1 MNVEN
6 KQSEILSN
14 RTFKKRDGTS
24 EGIYGYDYE
33 ITLSMLYLLHGLR
46 GESDFWLAS
55 NIEGFGAFDDI
66 FFEHEDQNKSR
77 IVLVQVKHC
86 NKPRLSKNITF
97 GDLFVDGNDRK
108 RQKKNFGLNKYFVE
122 SYFKIKQNPEYKNS
136 DITLVIHAN
145 VNVNLKKG
153 TEKQG
158 KVETLEEYLEE
169 SKLTDDNILS
179 IYEGHRGTCYKIK
192 NHLELKK
199 YFSCGSED
207 EIEDFLLRIR
217 FVVNQP
223 SQPKLESIIK
233 REIEVEIEKKYE
245 TSEKKDADM
254 VFGSVYQ
261 DVKKCLAKG
270 SKVPYLT
277 RKDNYFKEA
286 IEHLYSLK
294 PKENLDEFW
303 QVSTRNYD
311 FVGREALLDKIEE
324 CLKAN
329 DTATLVACHGLGGI
343 GKTQLALEFIWSKF
357 QKYKGIIW
365 FDAKDRNTLI
375 NEYIKLGRGLNV
387 IHGYREN
394 VREEDHAKHVKYWL
408 EHPERAG
415 WLLICDN
422 APNYKDIADLL
433 PIKGGKILLTSRYTF
448 GWPQPQNTISVD
460 VFESRESRD
469 YICKILEVK
478 GKKLDITQV
487 DTLAKTLGHL
497 PLALAQASAYIKKT
511 VISILDYLKLYNDRK
526 RTLLSDKTLLET
538 FPPGANRET
547 AAIVY
552 VTWDITVEAIKRE
565 SSLAVKWLTA
575 CAYLG
580 SSSIPQPLLE
590 IFADNQENNPSLETF
605 HEAFGIL
612 ISYSMLTVKKDH
624 SMLVHNLVQEVTRLK
639 SEKSGKTKEEIKTVF
654 QLLQKGFPYASDKLE
669 DYAKKRQLLPHLEA
683 FLSHMDNLLE
693 KNSSEKQTIEKDYLL
708 DLLMWINDGYSDL
721 GNPKRQK
728 ELIKRILPIL
738 QKYFS
743 PDYEIATLLVSLGIA
758 YNALD
763 NPRNIKELFE
773 GALPIFEKY
782 YGSDCPKVA
791 VALTNL
797 GNAYEDSGNPQKAKK
812 LFEWAL
818 PIFEK
823 HYGSDHP
830 KVAVIL
836 TNLGHAYENLDNPQ
850 RAKKLFEQALAI
862 QEKHYG
868 LDHFEVAKLRA
879 NLGLVCY
886 ALGDLQ
892 KAKELSERALPIFEK
907 HYGPD
912 HFEVAKLLSNLSV
925 IYEGLGYHKK
935 RKRLLEWAL
944 AIKRKHYRS
953 DHFEVAKLLVKLGI
967 AHNAL
972 DNPQKAKELFERA
985 LSIFEKH
992 YGYDHPEVA
1001 KLLVILGITYGILGK
1016 HKKNQELLKRALPVL
1031 KKHYGP
1037 DHPEIAIILISLG
1050 ISHGDLGDHEK
1061 QKELFEQAL
1070 PILEKH
1076 YGPDRPEVAT
1086 LLINLSDA
1094 YGALGNHKKQKEL
1107 FARASSIFKK
1117 HYGPDH
1123 PEVAKLL
1130 AELDD
1135 I

>member
-1 MNVEN
+1 M
-6 KQSEILSN
+6 
-14 RTFKKRDGTS
+14 
-24 EGIYGYDYE
+24 
-33 ITLSMLYLLHGLR
+33 
-46 GESDFWLAS
+46 
-55 NIEGFGAFDDI
+55 
-66 FFEHEDQNKSR
+66 
-77 IVLVQVKHC
+77 
-86 NKPRLSKNITF
+86 
-97 GDLFVDGNDRK
+97 FVDGNDRK

-343 GKTQLALEFIWSKF
+343 GKTQLALEFIWRKF

-565 SSLAVKWLTA
+565 SSLAGKWLTA

-580 SSSIPQPLLE
+580 SSSIPQSLLE

>member
-1 MNVEN
+1 MF
-6 KQSEILSN
+6 I
-14 RTFKKRDGTS
+14 
-24 EGIYGYDYE
+24 
-33 ITLSMLYLLHGLR
+33 
-46 GESDFWLAS
+46 
-55 NIEGFGAFDDI
+55 
-66 FFEHEDQNKSR
+66 
-77 IVLVQVKHC
+77 
-86 NKPRLSKNITF
+86 
-97 GDLFVDGNDRK
+97 DGNNRK
-108 RQKKNFGLNKYFVE
+108 RQKEDFGLNKYFVE
-122 SYFKIKQNPEYKNS
+122 SYPEIKQNPECKNS
-136 DITLVIHAN
+136 DITLVIHTN

-158 KVETLEEYLEE
+158 KVETLEKYLEE

-179 IYEGHRGTCYKIK
+179 IYEGHKGTCYKIK
-192 NHLELKK
+192 NHIELKK

-217 FVVNQP
+217 FVINQP
-223 SQPKLESIIK
+223 NHSKLDDIIK
-233 REIEVEIEKKYE
+233 KEIWNIYKISGKKNI
-245 TSEKKDADM
+245 DM
-254 VFGSVYQ
+254 VFDFARGKVEKWWEQQGSEV
-261 DVKKCLAKG
+261 
-270 SKVPYLT
+270 SYLT

-294 PKENLDEFW
+294 LKEDLPEFW
-303 QVSTRNYD
+303 QVPLRNYN

-343 GKTQLALEFIWSKF
+343 GKTQLALEFIWSKL
-357 QKYKGIIW
+357 QKYRWIIW
-365 FDAKDRNTLI
+365 LDTRDRNTLI

-387 IHGYREN
+387 IHGYGEN

-408 EHPERAG
+408 EHPKRAG

-448 GWPQPQNTISVD
+448 GWPQPQNTISID
-460 VFESRESRD
+460 VFEPGESRS
-469 YICKILEVK
+469 YIRKILEVE
-478 GKKLDITQV
+478 GTKLDIIQV

-511 VISILDYLKLYNDRK
+511 VISISDYLKLYNDRK
-526 RTLLSDKTLLET
+526 RALLSDKTLLET
-538 FPPGANRET
+538 FPAGANRET

-552 VTWDITVEAIKRE
+552 VTWDITVEAIKKE
-565 SSLAVKWLTA
+565 SLLAANWLTA
-575 CAYLG
+575 CAYLDG
-580 SSSIPQPLLE
+580 SPIPKSLLE

-605 HEAFGIL
+605 HEALGIL

-624 SMLVHNLVQEVTRLK
+624 SMLVHNLIQEVTRLK
-639 SEKSGKTKEEIKTVF
+639 SEESGKTKEDIKIVF
-654 QLLQKGFPYASDKLE
+654 QLLEEGFPYRSDKLE

-721 GNPKRQK
+721 GNPKRQE

-738 QKYFS
+738 QKHFS

-763 NPRNIKELFE
+763 NPRNAKE
-773 GALPIFEKY
+773 
-782 YGSDCPKVA
+782 
-791 VALTNL
+791 
-797 GNAYEDSGNPQKAKK
+797 

-836 TNLGHAYENLDNPQ
+836 TNLGHAYENLDSPR
-850 RAKKLFEQALAI
+850 RAKKLFERALAI

-886 ALGDLQ
+886 ALGDFQ

-907 HYGPD
+907 HCCYT
-912 HFEVAKLLSNLSV
+912 V
-925 IYEGLGYHKK
+925 
-935 RKRLLEWAL
+935 
-944 AIKRKHYRS
+944 
-953 DHFEVAKLLVKLGI
+953 VKLRCHLWGS
-967 AHNAL
+967 
-972 DNPQKAKELFERA
+972 R
-985 LSIFEKH
+985 LS
-992 YGYDHPEVA
+992 
-1001 KLLVILGITYGILGK
+1001 
-1016 HKKNQELLKRALPVL
+1016 
-1031 KKHYGP
+1031 
-1037 DHPEIAIILISLG
+1037 
-1050 ISHGDLGDHEK
+1050 
-1061 QKELFEQAL
+1061 
-1070 PILEKH
+1070 
-1076 YGPDRPEVAT
+1076 
-1086 LLINLSDA
+1086 
-1094 YGALGNHKKQKEL
+1094 
-1107 FARASSIFKK
+1107 
-1117 HYGPDH
+1117 
-1123 PEVAKLL
+1123 
-1130 AELDD
+1130 
-1135 I
+1135 

>member
-1 MNVEN
+1 M
-6 KQSEILSN
+6 
-14 RTFKKRDGTS
+14 
-24 EGIYGYDYE
+24 
-33 ITLSMLYLLHGLR
+33 
-46 GESDFWLAS
+46 
-55 NIEGFGAFDDI
+55 
-66 FFEHEDQNKSR
+66 
-77 IVLVQVKHC
+77 VQAKHR
-86 NKPRLSKNITF
+86 NDPSSSANITF
-97 GDLFVDGNDRK
+97 EDLFIDGNNRK
-108 RQKKNFGLNKYFVE
+108 RQKEDFGLNKYFE
-122 SYFKIKQNPEYKNS
+122 SHPEIKQNPEYKNS

-192 NHLELKK
+192 NHIELKK

-223 SQPKLESIIK
+223 NHSKLDDIIK
-233 REIEVEIEKKYE
+233 KEIGSIYKISGKKNI
-245 TSEKKDADM
+245 DM
-254 VFGSVYQ
+254 VFDFARGKVEKWWEQQGSEV
-261 DVKKCLAKG
+261 
-270 SKVPYLT
+270 SYLT

-294 PKENLDEFW
+294 LKEDLPEFW
-303 QVSTRNYD
+303 QVPLRNYN

-329 DTATLVACHGLGGI
+329 DTATLVAYHGIGGI
-343 GKTQLALEFIWSKF
+343 GKTQLALEFIWSKL
-357 QKYKGIIW
+357 QKYRWIIW
-365 FDAKDRNTLI
+365 LDTRDRNTLI

-433 PIKGGKILLTSRYTF
+433 PIEGGKILLTSRYTF

-460 VFESRESRD
+460 VFEPGESRS
-469 YICKILEVK
+469 YICKILEVE
-478 GKKLDITQV
+478 GTKLDIIQV
-487 DTLAKTLGHL
+487 DALAKTLGHL

-511 VISILDYLKLYNDRK
+511 GINISDYLKLYNDRK
-526 RTLLSDKTLLET
+526 RALLSDETLLET
-538 FPPGANRET
+538 FPADANRET

-552 VTWDITVEAIKRE
+552 VTWDITVEAIKKE
-565 SSLAVKWLTA
+565 SLLAANWLTA
-575 CAYLG
+575 CAYLDG
-580 SSSIPQPLLE
+580 SPIPQSLLE

-612 ISYSMLTVKKDH
+612 ISYSMLTTKKDH
-624 SMLVHNLVQEVTRLK
+624 SMLIHSLVQEVIRLK
-639 SEKSGKTKEEIKTVF
+639 SEKSGKTKEDIKTVF
-654 QLLQKGFPYASDKLE
+654 QLLQKGFPYHSDKLE

-728 ELIKRILPIL
+728 ELIEWILPIL
-738 QKYFS
+738 QRHFI

-763 NPRNIKELFE
+763 NPRNAKELFE
-773 GALPIFEKY
+773 WALPILEKY

-797 GNAYEDSGNPQKAKK
+797 GNAYEDSGNPHKAKK

-836 TNLGHAYENLDNPQ
+836 TNLGHAYENLDNPR

-912 HFEVAKLLSNLSV
+912 HLEFAKLLSNLGV
-925 IYEGLGYHKK
+925 IYGGLGYHKK
-935 RKRLLEWAL
+935 RKRLLERAL

-953 DHFEVAKLLVKLGI
+953 DHFEVAILLVNLGI

-972 DNPQKAKELFERA
+972 GSSQKARELLERA
-985 LSIFEKH
+985 LPIFEKH
-992 YGYDHPEVA
+992 YGPDHPEVA
-1001 KLLVILGITYGILGK
+1001 KLLVTLGITYGILGK
-1016 HKKNQELLKRALPVL
+1016 HKKNQELLKRALPVF

-1076 YGPDRPEVAT
+1076 YGPDHPEVAT